1 MDNEILIRID
11 EHVKDIYVDIKEI
24 KKTLFGT
31 GKDGLCVRVDRIEQN
46 KINAQQESD
55 LSWKKIGGITI
66 IISVV
71 FTIVSFFLNK
81 LRF

>member
-24 KKTLFGT
+24 KKTLFGN